1 VHVSGW
7 EAARIRK
14 KSKRPPRRKIVLRL
28 PDLDHTK
35 SAVLNS
41 LSSPHSRRNYKFAM
55 EQFITW
61 YCSEPRLA
69 LNRMVVLRFRLY
81 LESLGLAAGTINQ
94 RLAAVRRLA
103 YEAADS
109 GLLSPELAA
118 GIRRVMGVKQLG
130 SRLGNWLSCD
140 QAKLLLEEA
149 NGEDLRSIRDLAMM
163 AILLGC
169 GLRRAELSA
178 QKVEDMEVRQRDW
191 AIVDLVG
198 KGSHV
203 RTVPMPN
210 WVKEAVDRWLIAAKI
225 EAGRVFRA
233 VSRHGTPWG
242 KGISENV
249 IWYVV
254 RRCAERSRI
263 EHLAP
268 HDLRRTC
275 AKLCHAAGGEIEQ
288 IQFLLGHASVLTAER
303 YLGCKQNLEE
313 PVNDR
318 FGRLFPARTT
328 DLR

>member
-1 VHVSGW
+1 M
-7 EAARIRK
+7 RK
-14 KSKRPPRRKIVLRL
+14 RNRKAPCRKIVLRL
-28 PDLDHTK
+28 PDLDQTK
-35 SAVLNS
+35 SAVLDS
-41 LSSPHSRRNYKFAM
+41 LSSPCSRRNYKFAM
-55 EQFITW
+55 EQFIAW

-69 LNRMVVLRFRLY
+69 LNRAVVLRFRLH

-118 GIRRVMGVKQLG
+118 GIRRVKGVKQLG
-130 SRLGNWLSCD
+130 ARTGNWLTRD
-140 QAKLLLEEA
+140 QARLLLEKA
-149 NGEDLRSIRDLAMM
+149 DGDDLRCLRDFAMIS
-163 AILLGC
+163 ILLGC
-169 GLRRAELSA
+169 GLRRAELSVLT
-178 QKVEDMEVRQRDW
+178 VEDMQIRQGHW

-198 KGSHV
+198 KGGHI

-210 WVKEAVDRWLIAAKI
+210 WVKDAVDRWMTEAKVN
-225 EAGRVFRA
+225 AGRIFRA

-254 RRCAERSRI
+254 RRCAERMQLD
-263 EHLAP
+263 HLAP

-275 AKLCHAAGGEIEQ
+275 AKLCHMNGGELEQ
-288 IQFLLGHASVLTAER
+288 IQFLLGHVSVLTTER
-303 YLGCKQNLEE
+303 YLGCKQNLES

-318 FGRLFPARTT
+318 FGCLFARLGVE
-328 DLR
+328 LR